1 MIKITKI
8 AGVWAVVNDKSR
20 DIIECFDTRVEA
32 DEYFEPIRIHQ
43 TLVDFDKIRNWESL
57 WDIEQRPDDE
67 QKKKAK
73 TGTQHEPDTDDHAS
87 CHFDN
92 RPS

>member
-1 MIKITKI
+1 MIKIRRI
-8 AGVWAVVNDKSR
+8 GGLWAVVNDKSR

-57 WDIEQRPDDE
+57 
-67 QKKKAK
+67 
-73 TGTQHEPDTDDHAS
+73 
-87 CHFDN
+87 
-92 RPS
+92 

>member
-8 AGVWAVVNDKSR
+8 AGVWAVVNDKSW

-67 QKKKAK
+67 
-73 TGTQHEPDTDDHAS
+73 
-87 CHFDN
+87 
-92 RPS
+92 